1 MIFDDADLGCG
12 SGCDS
17 DYASDYAGANG
28 VAATDDGEGSDA
40 VASVCVVRIREC
52 EYNGNYLPNG
62 LLGGESRRE

>member
-17 DYASDYAGANG
+17 DYAGAND

-40 VASVCVVRIREC
+40 VASVCVVRIRESVS
-52 EYNGNYLPNG
+52 ETENYLPNG